1 MSFCCVCEKTRHRLF
16 FGCFLLLSPRG
27 AYILLFPSHLRR
39 VFLSSGAFSSS
50 SKSESSVSTFG
61 SAGGSATGLVSFTSS
76 LVSSFFAAI
85 STVFALRNTRFG
97 CMVITRHPH
106 LVHHLRLPHRVARR
120 LTHRTLARARRVHV
134 LARRTRPPSL
144 LLLLHRRLRR
154 RLRHRMRHRM
164 RHRHRRRRHRPRGSP
179 R

>member
-27 AYILLFPSHLRR
+27 AYILLLPSHLRR

-50 SKSESSVSTFG
+50 SKSESSVSAFG
-61 SAGGSATGLVSFTSS
+61 SAGGSATGLVSLVSSLISS

-144 LLLLHRRLRR
+144 LLLLHRRLR
-154 RLRHRMRHRM
+154 HRMRHRM

>member
-154 RLRHRMRHRM
+154 RLRHRMRHR
-164 RHRHRRRRHRPRGSP
+164 HRRRRHRPRGSP

>member
-27 AYILLFPSHLRR
+27 AYILLLPSHLRR

-50 SKSESSVSTFG
+50 SKSESSVSAFG
-61 SAGGSATGLVSFTSS
+61 SAGGSATGLVSLVSS

-154 RLRHRMRHRM
+154 RLRHRMRHR
-164 RHRHRRRRHRPRGSP
+164 HRRRRHRARGSP

>member
-27 AYILLFPSHLRR
+27 AYILLPPSHLRR

-50 SKSESSVSTFG
+50 SKSESSVSAFG
-61 SAGGSATGLVSFTSS
+61 SAGGSATGLVSLVSS

-154 RLRHRMRHRM
+154 RLHHRM

>member
-27 AYILLFPSHLRR
+27 AYILLLPSHLRR

-50 SKSESSVSTFG
+50 SKSESSVSAFG
-61 SAGGSATGLVSFTSS
+61 SAGGSATGLVSLVSS
-76 LVSSFFAAI
+76 LVSSSFAAI

-154 RLRHRMRHRM
+154 RLRHRMRHR
-164 RHRHRRRRHRPRGSP
+164 HRRRRHRPRGSP

>member
-134 LARRTRPPSL
+134 LTRRTRPPSL

-154 RLRHRMRHRM
+154 RLHHRM

>member
-27 AYILLFPSHLRR
+27 AYILLLPSHLRR

-50 SKSESSVSTFG
+50 SKSESSVSAFG
-61 SAGGSATGLVSFTSS
+61 SAGGSATGLVSLVSS

-154 RLRHRMRHRM
+154 RLRRCL

>member
-154 RLRHRMRHRM
+154 RLHHRM

>member
-1 MSFCCVCEKTRHRLF
+1 
-16 FGCFLLLSPRG
+16 
-27 AYILLFPSHLRR
+27 
-39 VFLSSGAFSSS
+39 
-50 SKSESSVSTFG
+50 
-61 SAGGSATGLVSFTSS
+61 
-76 LVSSFFAAI
+76 
-85 STVFALRNTRFG
+85 
-97 CMVITRHPH
+97 MVITRHPH

-154 RLRHRMRHRM
+154 RLRHRMRHR
-164 RHRHRRRRHRPRGSP
+164 HRRRRHRPRGSP